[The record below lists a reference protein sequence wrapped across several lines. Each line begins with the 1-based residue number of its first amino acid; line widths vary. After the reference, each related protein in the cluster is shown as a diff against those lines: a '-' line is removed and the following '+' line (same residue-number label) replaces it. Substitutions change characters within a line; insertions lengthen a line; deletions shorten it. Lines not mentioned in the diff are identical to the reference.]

1 MNYIVI
7 VAGGKGQRMGN
18 EVPKQFLLIGKK
30 PILMY
35 TIERFHEYDKTL
47 KIILVLPE
55 EQQNLWKELCSKYSF
70 TIEHQIVNGGTTRF
84 ESSLNGLS
92 QIPEG
97 NDGLVG
103 IHDGVRPFV
112 SVNTIKRCYDE
123 AQLTCAVIPVM
134 PLTES
139 LRIVEKNGNSKSV
152 ERANYYNVQNATS
165 VQYYDGKNGI
175 CTTLS
180 RVFYRRCYCYGTI
193 WLQNIVSRRK
203 PREY

>member
-1 MNYIVI
+1 M
-7 VAGGKGQRMGN
+7 
-18 EVPKQFLLIGKK
+18 
-30 PILMY
+30 
-35 TIERFHEYDKTL
+35 ERT
-47 KIILVLPE
+47 
-55 EQQNLWKELCSKYSF
+55 NAANNSF
-70 TIEHQIVNGGTTRF
+70 TIEHQIVNGGATRF

-123 AQLTCAVIPVM
+123 AQLTCAAIPVM

-152 ERANYYNVQNATS
+152 ETRPIITMYKRHKCS
-165 VQYYDGKNGI
+165 I
-175 CTTLS
+175 
-180 RVFYRRCYCYGTI
+180 
-193 WLQNIVSRRK
+193 
-203 PREY
+203 

>member
-30 PILMY
+30 PILMH
-35 TIERFHEYDKTL
+35 TIERFHEYDKNFKKLFLYFPKNNKTC
-47 KIILVLPE
+47 
-55 EQQNLWKELCSKYSF
+55 WKELCSKYSF
-70 TIEHQIVNGGTTRF
+70 TIEHQIINGGATRF

-123 AQLTCAVIPVM
+123 AQLTCAAIPVM

-152 ERANYYNVQNATS
+152 ERANYYNVQTP
-165 VQYYDGKNGI
+165 Q
-175 CTTLS
+175 
-180 RVFYRRCYCYGTI
+180 VFNIMMAKWHLHNPIKSLLQTMLLLWNNLVAKYR
-193 WLQNIVSRRK
+193 
-203 PREY
+203 